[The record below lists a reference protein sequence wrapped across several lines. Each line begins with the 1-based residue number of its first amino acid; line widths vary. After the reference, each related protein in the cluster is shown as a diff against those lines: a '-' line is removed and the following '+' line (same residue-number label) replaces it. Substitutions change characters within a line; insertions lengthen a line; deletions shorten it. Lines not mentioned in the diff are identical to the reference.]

1 MKSRRV
7 ALVLGILLVF
17 LLLSLAPLLSA
28 RARNASLEQA
38 LPVLYELPD
47 FQLTDSTGAPFDRER
62 MRGKV
67 WVADFIFTTCT
78 GPCPILSTRMA
89 GLFKHFRNNPKV
101 GFVSFSVDPENDTPE
116 VLTAYAERYG
126 ADTSQWHFLTGP
138 KEAID
143 ELAVKGFKV
152 GSGDTPSMHDLHFI
166 LVDGLGR
173 IRGYYTG
180 TDPEDVAVLQNDI
193 ESLLKGMAK

>member
-1 MKSRRV
+1 MKSRRIV
-7 ALVLGILLVF
+7 LVFGILFAVAM
-17 LLLSLAPLLSA
+17 LSLSPLLSA
-28 RARNASLEQA
+28 RARNASIEPS

-47 FQLTDSTGAPFDRER
+47 FQLTDSDGAPFDRSR

-78 GPCPILSTRMA
+78 GPCPLLSTRMA
-89 GLFKHFRNNPKV
+89 GLHKTFKGDSQV
-101 GFVSFSVDPENDTPE
+101 GFVSISVDPDTDTPA
-116 VLTAYAERYG
+116 VMAAYAKRYG

-138 KEAID
+138 KDAIN

-152 GSGDTPSMHDLHFI
+152 GSGDVPVMHDLHFI
-166 LVDGLGR
+166 LVDDVGR

-180 TDPEDVAVLQNDI
+180 TNPDDVADLQRDI
-193 ESLLKGMAK
+193 EILLEDMPR